1 MQLISDELDEVKA
14 RLDTLHRDM
23 EKNQSDE
30 LEKDLAG
37 VLQWIRD
44 TEVHPPYLPTPLH
57 QQVLL

>member
-1 MQLISDELDEVKA
+1 
-14 RLDTLHRDM
+14 M

-44 TEVHPPYLPTPLH
+44 TEVHPPPYLPTPLH